1 MRMTEH
7 VDPAA
12 YESTAGRDLGRVH
25 PDAVIRA
32 RAPLRI
38 SLAGGGTDLM
48 PYAAEHGGLVLSAT
62 VARYAYATLQFIPE
76 DAIRVRS
83 LDYNTIAT
91 FRLDEPLIYDG
102 SFDLV
107 KACLRRLRV
116 GPEAARGLELY
127 LETDAPPGSG
137 LGASSALVVA
147 VIGTFMSWRRLTLTK
162 YQIADLAYDLERKD
176 VGISGGMQDHYAAA
190 FGGFNLMEFRGEHDV
205 IVNPLR
211 VDPDIAHELEYN
223 SMLVFTGGTRLSSRI
238 IESQVGGYTRG
249 DPEVV
254 GAMEEIKRLVTDA
267 KAALLRG
274 RIAELGEI
282 LHQQW
287 VHKKRTSAAIS
298 TPQIDRLYEEV
309 RGLGVIGGKMSGAG
323 GGGFMFLICP
333 FDRRPAVTA
342 RLQEIGCSVAPVEF
356 EPEGM
361 QTWIGLPLRP
371 PIASPAT

>member
-1 MRMTEH
+1 VTTPAKPTERDAEGG
-7 VDPAA
+7 V
-12 YESTAGRDLGRVH
+12 DLGEVH

-32 RAPLRI
+32 RAPLRV
-38 SLAGGGTDLM
+38 SFCGGGTDLM
-48 PYAAEHGGLVLSAT
+48 PYAADHGGLVLSAT
-62 VARYAYATLQFIPE
+62 VARYAYATLRFIPE

-116 GPEAARGLELY
+116 GEKAGRGLELY

-147 VIGTFMSWRRLTLTK
+147 VIGTFMSWRRLALTK
-162 YQIADLAYDLERKD
+162 YQIAELAYDLERKD
-176 VGISGGMQDHYAAA
+176 VGIAGGMQDQYASA

-205 IVNPLR
+205 VVNPLR

-223 SMLVFTGGTRLSSRI
+223 SLLVFTGGTRLSSHI
-238 IESQVGGYTRG
+238 IDSQVGGYTRG
-249 DPEVV
+249 DPDVV
-254 GAMEEIKRLVTDA
+254 EAMAEIKRLVADA

-274 RIAELGEI
+274 RIADLGEI

-287 VHKKRTSAAIS
+287 IQKKRTSSAIS
-298 TPQIDRLYEEV
+298 TPKIDLLYEEV
-309 RGLGVIGGKMSGAG
+309 RALGALGGKMSGAG

-333 FDRRPAVTA
+333 FDRRPAVSE
-342 RLQEIGCSVAPVEF
+342 RLRELGCSVSPVEF

-361 QTWIGLPLRP
+361 QTWIGSSMSS
-371 PIASPAT
+371 PIPAPAR